1 MVSWLVFYRIQKS
14 CLPSLDMVT
23 LKSSN
28 DNDRPLDVISGFSI
42 SNFKSGCTLFIIWWK
57 WSAVSSLV
65 VLRGV
70 LKRGPNPPAHLDRG
84 SKSREVQIR

>member
-1 MVSWLVFYRIQKS
+1 
-14 CLPSLDMVT
+14 MVT

-28 DNDRPLDVISGFSI
+28 DNDRPLGVVSGFSI

-65 VLRGV
+65 VF
-70 LKRGPNPPAHLDRG
+70 KRGIGKG
-84 SKSREVQIR
+84 SKSASASGPGV